1 MSSGAPY
8 TREFLA
14 EAASKCSTIEE
25 VVAFLGRTPYGR
37 IHRYLRDRFAY
48 FGIDI
53 SHFARP
59 TRGRNSAPP
68 RPSSM
73 ALTEAVAA
81 SHSVA
86 GTLRVLG
93 HPDSSS
99 ARSRLRTW
107 VAEEGISTAHFL
119 GQAHSR
125 GKPGPARP
133 RPADE
138 VLVKNEAAGRTRA
151 LVLRRAL
158 REIGVPERCAECGS
172 GAEWLGRPMTLEVD
186 HVNGDW
192 TDNRAENLRLL
203 CPNCHS
209 ITDTWCRGG
218 RRSRTG

>member
-158 REIGVPERCAECGS
+158 RRSACPSDAPSAEAGPSGS
-172 GAEWLGRPMTLEVD
+172 AGR
-186 HVNGDW
+186 
-192 TDNRAENLRLL
+192 
-203 CPNCHS
+203 
-209 ITDTWCRGG
+209 
-218 RRSRTG
+218 